1 MARLGLRQSIL
12 IVEDDPVSRRLLE
25 FALSA
30 AGYDAR
36 APASCM
42 EALGVV
48 GANRPDIILLD
59 VSAQELYGES
69 FLRLA
74 ERQGWGGPVVVLS
87 KDADW
92 QELTR
97 DMQAEFGFS
106 KPVDLD
112 ALIGRITALLPAGS
126 RPDEPPKRER
136 APPQACDENGRSPWL
151 PPVRG
156 RRHSRAGE
164 AAKLAPFVPLPPVSS
179 LL

>member
-1 MARLGLRQSIL
+1 MHSIL

-48 GANRPDIILLD
+48 GASRPDIILLD
-59 VSAQELYGES
+59 VSASDVHDES

-74 ERQGWGGPVVVLS
+74 ERQGWDGPVVVLS

-112 ALIGRITALLPAGS
+112 ALIDRITALLPAGS
-126 RPDEPPKRER
+126 RPDKPPKRD
-136 APPQACDENGRSPWL
+136 APASSAGL
-151 PPVRG
+151 P
-156 RRHSRAGE
+156 RRKRQIATAAAPRSRA
-164 AAKLAPFVPLPPVSS
+164 ATLARRPSR
-179 LL
+179 

>member
-1 MARLGLRQSIL
+1 
-12 IVEDDPVSRRLLE
+12 
-25 FALSA
+25 
-30 AGYDAR
+30 
-36 APASCM
+36 M

-136 APPQACDENGRSPWL
+136 AAPASL
-151 PPVRG
+151 
-156 RRHSRAGE
+156 RRKRQVAVAASRSRA
-164 AAKLAPFVPLPPVSS
+164 ATLARRRSR
-179 LL
+179 